1 MTPLLPAALMGYLLG
16 SIPTAWLLVRWKSS
30 IDIRRAGSGN
40 VGTLNS
46 YEVTGSGLVGVV
58 VLMVDL
64 LKGVLAVA
72 LAERFVGE
80 GTGPAAAAGAV
91 AGHAFPVWL
100 GFHGG
105 RGLATGAGA
114 MLLLSWPLI
123 AVWGAVWAAAKAL
136 LRDVNA
142 ANATATVFLLLA
154 VALLPDGLV
163 RPVNPDPVTAPV
175 FTGFVLLLLAVIL
188 VRLMAP
194 VRAFLRARRGGA
206 TR

>member
-1 MTPLLPAALMGYLLG
+1 MIPLLPAALMGYLLG
-16 SIPTAWLLVRWKSS
+16 SIPTAWLLVRWKSGT
-30 IDIRRAGSGN
+30 DIRRAGSGN

-46 YEVTGSGLVGVV
+46 YEVTGSGLVGVA
-58 VLMVDL
+58 VLVVDL

-72 LAERFVGE
+72 LAERFAGW

-100 GFHGG
+100 GFQGG

-123 AVWGAVWAAAKAL
+123 AAWGVVWAAAKAL

-142 ANATATVFLLLA
+142 ANAAATAFLLLA
-154 VALLPDGLV
+154 VALLPDGLL
-163 RPVNPDPVTAPV
+163 RPVNPGPAAAPV

-188 VRLMAP
+188 VRLTAP
-194 VRAFLRARRGGA
+194 VRAFLRARRGG
-206 TR
+206 TIR